1 MIPLWLS
8 GFSKRDEPAGITARA
23 FEVQGAIGA
32 MLTRSRKSNAVASGA
47 NRSYGIVEELPD
59 FCDLASHL

>member
-1 MIPLWLS
+1 VIPLWLS
-8 GFSKRDEPAGITARA
+8 GFSKCDEPAGITTRA
-23 FEVQGAIGA
+23 FEIQGAIGA

-47 NRSYGIVEELPD
+47 NVPYGIVEVLPD

>member
-1 MIPLWLS
+1 VIPLWLS
-8 GFSKRDEPAGITARA
+8 GFSKCGEPAGITTRA
-23 FEVQGAIGA
+23 FEVGAIGA

-47 NRSYGIVEELPD
+47 TVPYGIVEMLPD